1 MQSEKRELLINI
13 MKMIKTIFKSE
24 EQLKVLGRWGLHNVN
39 QQNIKIDLTNED
51 HCGVCDKMRYEYI
64 EKEKKHKNID

>member
-13 MKMIKTIFKSE
+13 MKTIKTIFKSE
-24 EQLKVLGRWGLHNVN
+24 KQLKVLGRWGLHDVK
-39 QQNIKIDLTNED
+39 QQNIKIDFTNED

-64 EKEKKHKNID
+64 EKEKKYKKMD